1 MSVKVNPP
9 PALRIPEKFF
19 NDPDTRAFFEQQKE
33 ILFQLWNRTGG
44 SIDLVSQLEQVP
56 VVNISSDTTLSS
68 DQLGS
73 LITVDTS
80 GGNINLTMPNISD
93 VDIGRSVIVVI
104 LDATNDCLVY
114 SNGSDL
120 ILGDNSVLM
129 NDQFLSVHF
138 TSISLTD
145 WIAQ

>member
-9 PALRIPEKFF
+9 PQIRIPDKFF
-19 NDPDTRAFFEQQKE
+19 DDPETRSFFEQQQL

-44 SIDLVSQLEQVP
+44 NTDLVSDLEQIP
-56 VVNISSDTTLSS
+56 VIGISSDRTLSP
-68 DQLGS
+68 DDLGS
-73 LITVDTS
+73 LIVVDTS
-80 GGNINLTMPNISD
+80 DGNVNLTMPNISSD
-93 VDIGRSVIVVI
+93 DIGKSIIVVI
-104 LDATNDCLVY
+104 IDATNDCFVY

-138 TSISLTD
+138 TSISITD

>member
-9 PALRIPEKFF
+9 PQIRIPDKFF
-19 NDPDTRAFFEQQKE
+19 SDPEIRNFFEQQQQ

-44 SIDLVSQLEQVP
+44 STDLISALEQIQVIG
-56 VVNISSDTTLSS
+56 ISSDYTLSS
-68 DQLGS
+68 DDLGS
-73 LITVDTS
+73 LVAVDTS
-80 GGNINLTMPNISD
+80 DGDINLTMPNISSG
-93 VDIGRSVIVVI
+93 DIGKSVIVVI

-120 ILGDNSVLM
+120 ILGDNNVLM